1 MTRKLRPGERL
12 VVASHNPGKVWEINQ
27 LLAPYGLDAVAAAD
41 AGLDEPEETA
51 PTFTGNAEAKAL
63 LAARASNLP
72 ALGDDSG
79 LEIDALDGAPGI
91 YSARWAGPERNFNI
105 AMQRVRNEL
114 LDRDAWSKGPPRANF
129 ISVLCLAWPDGSTA
143 LFEGKVY
150 GHLVW
155 PPRGSNG
162 FGYDPIFIADGHTQ
176 TFGEMEPANKYAISH
191 RTVAFDA
198 FRRACL
204 AGAA

>member
-1 MTRKLRPGERL
+1 MRKLRPGDRL

-41 AGLDEPEETA
+41 AGLVEPEETE

-63 LAARASNLP
+63 LAASAANLP

-114 LDRDAWSKGPPRANF
+114 L
-129 ISVLCLAWPDGSTA
+129 VL
-143 LFEGKVY
+143 
-150 GHLVW
+150 
-155 PPRGSNG
+155 
-162 FGYDPIFIADGHTQ
+162 
-176 TFGEMEPANKYAISH
+176 
-191 RTVAFDA
+191 FDA
-198 FRRACL
+198 
-204 AGAA
+204 